1 MVWISVAWI
10 AYEMYFKVTD
20 QYNEKWQYD
29 WITSDFWC
37 VATPTPLCAL
47 LCMGR
52 ANAFWAHL
60 CRRPPKKSRVCCSA
74 CWERLARAQAHL
86 GPAGLD
92 CSCQQVCNI

>member
-37 VATPTPLCAL
+37 DATPRSSCLYFLPVLCGVPLS
-47 LCMGR
+47 LCEYVIAAPWQQHQGNASKCMMG
-52 ANAFWAHL
+52 
-60 CRRPPKKSRVCCSA
+60 V
-74 CWERLARAQAHL
+74 AQAQSAYSTL
-86 GPAGLD
+86 ICNAGMH
-92 CSCQQVCNI
+92 

>member
-37 VATPTPLCAL
+37 ATI
-47 LCMGR
+47 
-52 ANAFWAHL
+52 
-60 CRRPPKKSRVCCSA
+60 PPPPWFAVHGECQPSCSA
-74 CWERLARAQAHL
+74 CHGTGIIPHKRADVFVSRCVGLHVL
-86 GPAGLD
+86 GQMADLIYI
-92 CSCQQVCNI
+92 SFV